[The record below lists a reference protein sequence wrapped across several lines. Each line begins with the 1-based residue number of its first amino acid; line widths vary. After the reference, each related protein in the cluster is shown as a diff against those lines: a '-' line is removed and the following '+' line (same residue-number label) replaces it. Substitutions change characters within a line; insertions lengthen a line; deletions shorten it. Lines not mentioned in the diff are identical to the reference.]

1 MMHQSSCTRPTR
13 GEHPLW
19 RTTGYMQLRKKMLV
33 YTLESCRSVCVCIV
47 CVVCGV
53 LLCVPVVLCVL
64 ICVLLCACACG
75 VFWCVC
81 YVMWCVPLVSC
92 VCAACDVYACG
103 VVCFMWYGVCLLWCV
118 CVLCGMVCACGGVCV
133 MWCGVYVSCHCVW
146 VKVVSH
152 YNQDGLSPNPGEILR
167 MFCPRIH
174 VGGCLF
180 YVFFCANGLTSDWV
194 LFSAGLPIGH
204 CWCGLFRERAF
215 FLHLMV
221 KVMSLLFSGTA
232 RCFCCSENT
241 RSCCWWSGRQCSGSC
256 DSTWL
261 CAHAAF
267 PAACL
272 HCVTEENK
280 RPLRDFQH

>member
-1 MMHQSSCTRPTR
+1 MRCDEQHVWQKWHRFRLCRRNNHSSTVASPSIEAGARKNTYISKIIHRPRQWSRVGR
-13 GEHPLW
+13 GKKLCQ
-19 RTTGYMQLRKKMLV
+19 TGGFCD
-33 YTLESCRSVCVCIV
+33 TCIIF
-47 CVVCGV
+47 
-53 LLCVPVVLCVL
+53 LCL
-64 ICVLLCACACG
+64 
-75 VFWCVC
+75 
-81 YVMWCVPLVSC
+81 
-92 VCAACDVYACG
+92 
-103 VVCFMWYGVCLLWCV
+103 
-118 CVLCGMVCACGGVCV
+118 
-133 MWCGVYVSCHCVW
+133 YVSCHCVW

-174 VGGCLF
+174 VWGCLF

-256 DSTWL
+256 DSTCL